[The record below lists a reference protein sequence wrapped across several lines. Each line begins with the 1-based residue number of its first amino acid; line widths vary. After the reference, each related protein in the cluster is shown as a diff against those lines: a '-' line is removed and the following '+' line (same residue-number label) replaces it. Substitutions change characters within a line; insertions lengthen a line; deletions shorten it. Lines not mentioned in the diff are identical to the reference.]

1 MQPALTDCLAPAKLN
16 LFLHVTGRR
25 ADGYHL
31 LQSAFQLIDLTDR
44 LHFTRRDDGQI
55 VRANAL
61 AGVPPEHD
69 LTVRAARLLQ
79 AEAAAQGKTKFG
91 VEITL
96 EKSIPMGGGLG
107 GGSSDAAT
115 TMLALNRLWE
125 LHWPRSVLA
134 RLGLQLG
141 ADVPFFIFGRNAF
154 AEGIGEE
161 LTTLM
166 TPECCFAVIHP
177 GVSVP
182 TASIFGAAE
191 LTRDTKHIKI
201 SDFSAIAIVET
212 AADSAE
218 HGKNGIAEKSSGKSA
233 DGSAPGRY
241 VWPYGHNDLEP
252 VATAR
257 FPEVKRALEW
267 LGRFGTARMS
277 GSGACVFCPF
287 ASAAEAQRAVRDLPA
302 NWTGWVCSTLAEH
315 PLRNWADESMQKSA
329 ASNSK

>member
-31 LQSAFQLIDLTDR
+31 LQSAFQLIDLADR

-55 VRANAL
+55 VRTNAL
-61 AGVPPEHD
+61 AGVAPEHD

-79 AEAAAQGKTKFG
+79 AEAAAQGKTVFG
-91 VEITL
+91 ADIAL

-115 TMLALNRLWE
+115 TLLALNRLWE
-125 LHWPRSVLA
+125 LHLPRPALA

-141 ADVPFFIFGRNAF
+141 ADVPFFIFGRSAF

-161 LTTLM
+161 LTALT
-166 TPECCFAVIHP
+166 TPQCCFAVIHP

-182 TASIFGAAE
+182 TAAIFGAPE

-201 SDFSAIAIVET
+201 SDFSAIATVMA
-212 AADSAE
+212 AADGGGHAKSGNTEEVAE
-218 HGKNGIAEKSSGKSA
+218 KGIAGKSA
-233 DGSAPGRY
+233 SGTYA
-241 VWPYGHNDLEP
+241 WPYGHNDLEP

-267 LGRFGTARMS
+267 LGQFGTARMS

-287 ASAAEAQRAVRDLPA
+287 SSPAEARRAMRDLPA
-302 NWTGWVCSTLAEH
+302 GWSGWVCSTLAEH
-315 PLRNWADESMQKSA
+315 PLRAWADDL
-329 ASNSK
+329 N